1 MGRLGPAHGGS
12 HSPEQPPQALH
23 TAGACCVSAIPDH
36 QWSASPADQGA
47 EGGCG
52 PGSRSG
58 GRGLEGQQGRG
69 RQGSPGPAR
78 PPQAGAIRGFRQ
90 RSSSRRRA
98 GRGGEGPSPG
108 GCEHVARLV
117 GGPGDVRWQGEGRR
131 LTAVGVG
138 ALEGDVDGEVPHQR
152 APGIPALGRDLG
164 DALLQALRGQGR

>member
-1 MGRLGPAHGGS
+1 MGPAAAAEEGAWRGS
-12 HSPEQPPQALH
+12 R
-23 TAGACCVSAIPDH
+23 AGAARGEPR
-36 QWSASPADQGA
+36 ASP
-47 EGGCG
+47 
-52 PGSRSG
+52 PS
-58 GRGLEGQQGRG
+58 
-69 RQGSPGPAR
+69 
-78 PPQAGAIRGFRQ
+78 
-90 RSSSRRRA
+90 A
-98 GRGGEGPSPG
+98 GRCHPGLQAEVELAQKGGKRAGEGPSPG